1 MVEVKGEA
9 IDVVVVSYNTRELT
23 LRCVDCLLA
32 SRNVKIDVVVV
43 DNGSS
48 DGTLEALAHLSPRV
62 HMIPLTNNVGFG
74 GANNIG
80 LRRGCAPYVALIN
93 SDAFVEPDTLFQLVE
108 YMESHPRVGV
118 VGPRILNEDGSV
130 QKSCFH
136 FPTPQRAW
144 LENTGIVWLL
154 DKLAP
159 ITNVLKRGAIWVHP
173 VEWLSGAA
181 LMVRREVIGDVGG
194 FDERFFL
201 YSEETDWQYR
211 IRQSG
216 WQILWV
222 PEVQVVH
229 LGGGTGGGGGSV
241 RVRECFFE
249 SVDRYFR
256 KHYGL
261 IGVLQLRA
269 ATALGAGI
277 RLIVGW
283 VFRKENPASVSY
295 SWLLRRQL
303 TKGFSP

>member
-1 MVEVKGEA
+1 MVDVTGEA

-32 SRNVKIDVVVV
+32 SRNVKLDLVVV

-48 DGTLEALAHLSPRV
+48 DGTLDALAHLSPKVRV
-62 HMIPLTNNVGFG
+62 IPLTNNVGFG

-80 LRRGCAPYVALIN
+80 FTKGSAPYVALIN

-108 YMESHPRVGV
+108 YMGSCPRAGV
-118 VGPRILNEDGSV
+118 VGPRILNVDGSV
-130 QKSCFH
+130 QKSCFY
-136 FPTPQRAW
+136 FPTPRRAW
-144 LENTGIVWLL
+144 LENTGVGWLL

-159 ITNVLKRGAIWVHP
+159 VVNVLRRGAIGGHP

-181 LMVRREVIGDVGG
+181 LVVRREVIAHVGG

-216 WQILWV
+216 WQILWL
-222 PEVQVVH
+222 PEAKLVH
-229 LGGGTGGGGGSV
+229 LGGGTGGGGGAA

-261 IGVLQLRA
+261 LGVLQLRA

-277 RLIVGW
+277 RLFAGCL
-283 VFRKENPASVSY
+283 FRKGSTAQVSY
-295 SWLLRRQL
+295 TWLLRRQL
-303 TKGFSP
+303 TKGFSS